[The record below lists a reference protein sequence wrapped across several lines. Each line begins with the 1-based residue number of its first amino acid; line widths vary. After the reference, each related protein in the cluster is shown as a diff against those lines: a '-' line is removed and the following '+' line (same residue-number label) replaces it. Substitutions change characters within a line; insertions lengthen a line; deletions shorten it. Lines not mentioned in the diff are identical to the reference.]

1 MKLNTKDYE
10 DRMKKSLAVYEH
22 ELSAVRA
29 GRANPAVLDKVSVD
43 YYGSPA
49 AISTIASV
57 RVSDARTITIQ
68 PFKTTDLKAIEK
80 AINTS
85 DLGMPPQ
92 NDGKV
97 LRLVFPQLTE
107 ERRRELTKQIEKMG
121 EEAKI
126 ALRNI
131 RRDANEKC
139 KELKKSKE
147 MTEDEQKQS
156 EKAVQ
161 DLTDKYI
168 KEIDKITAAKDKEIM
183 TV

>member
-10 DRMKKSLAVYEH
+10 DKMKKSISIYEH
-22 ELSAVRA
+22 ELSTIRA
-29 GRANPAVLDKVSVD
+29 GRANPAVLDKITVD
-43 YYGSPA
+43 NYGVPT
-49 AISTIASV
+49 AINQIATV
-57 RVSDARTITIQ
+57 RVSDARTIMIQ
-68 PFKTTDLKAIEK
+68 PFKASDLKAIEK
-80 AINTS
+80 AINVS

-92 NDGKV
+92 NDGKA
-97 LRLVFPQLTE
+97 LRLVFPPLTE
-107 ERRRELTKQIEKMG
+107 ERRKDLSKQIEKMG
-121 EEAKI
+121 EEAKV
-126 ALRNI
+126 ALRNV

-139 KELKKSKE
+139 KELKKKSE

-168 KEIDKITAAKDKEIM
+168 KELDKITAAKSKEIL